1 MWGEP
6 RTYCF
11 SQLLLGAGHS
21 WPISGSTL
29 VPGCHR
35 VEPGGNRPGE
45 STIGTLNEASVS
57 SAAHPGWSLLG
68 CLLLCDAAPATCNLQ
83 SDSDVQS
90 GFHP

>member
-1 MWGEP
+1 MAHSYRGDGGGKGGMWGEP

-45 STIGTLNEASVS
+45 STLGTLNEASMS
-57 SAAHPGWSLLG
+57 SASHPGWSLLG
-68 CLLLCDAAPATCNLQ
+68 FASA
-83 SDSDVQS
+83 V
-90 GFHP
+90 